1 MVSDLKELIRYDF
14 EVVDADDTISK
25 ISHIMD
31 KLDPEKANA
40 ILVKDGKEILG
51 VIREKELIRSSVMKN
66 PHETKIR
73 HFVIRTGILTPD
85 KLTVDNIARRF
96 VEDST
101 PFVVVREDGKYGVIY
116 INDFLRTVKDEFKD
130 IKVREVMNKDV
141 ITIRDHDTIA
151 KALSVMRNNGIDRLV
166 VVNSKNKVVGM
177 ITGKDIIDRVL
188 VPKKRA
194 RIGDGKGEKEKTL
207 SIMVESVMSYPVVS
221 AEKNDSVADLI
232 EQMVEHRISSVVITQ
247 DDIPEGIVIKKDI
260 LEYLLKRRAPM
271 EYSVQIITRD
281 FTLDDFDR
289 QKIADDLD
297 RFVKKFREFLG
308 ETVMFVYIKRHKEN
322 FRGLPLI
329 HVRIKLTSDRGTF
342 FASGESWGVEF
353 AVHVTLKKLERE
365 ILKEKELLMDQR
377 MVRRFYEEIFEF

>member
-1 MVSDLKELIRYDF
+1 MVSDLKELVRYDF
-14 EVVDADDTISK
+14 EVVEADDTVSK
-25 ISHIMD
+25 VSHLMD
-31 KLDPEKANA
+31 KFDPEKANA
-40 ILVKDGKEILG
+40 ILVRDGKEILG

-66 PHETKIR
+66 PHEAKVR
-73 HFVIRTGILTPD
+73 NFVIKTGILTPD
-85 KLTVDNIARRF
+85 RLTVENIVRRF

-101 PFVVVREDGKYGVIY
+101 PFVIVREDKKYGLIY
-116 INDFLRTVKDEFKD
+116 INDFLRTVRDEFRD
-130 IKVREVMNKDV
+130 VRVREVMNKDV

-194 RIGDGKGEKEKTL
+194 RMGDGKGEKEKTL
-207 SIMVESVMSYPVVS
+207 SIMVESIMSYPVVT

-260 LEYLLKRRAPM
+260 LEHLLKKKAPM
-271 EYSVQIITRD
+271 EYNVQIITRD

-289 QKIADDLD
+289 QKIGDDLD

-308 ETVMFVYIKRHKEN
+308 QTVMFVYIKRHKEN

-377 MVRRFYEEIFEF
+377 MVKRFYEEVFEF

>member
-1 MVSDLKELIRYDF
+1 MVSDLKELVRYDF
-14 EVVDADDTISK
+14 EVVDADDTVSK
-25 ISHIMD
+25 VSHLMD
-31 KLDPEKANA
+31 KFDPEKANA
-40 ILVKDGKEILG
+40 ILVRDGKEILG

-66 PHETKIR
+66 PHEAKVR
-73 HFVIRTGILTPD
+73 NFVIRTGILTPD
-85 KLTVDNIARRF
+85 RLTVENIVRRF

-101 PFVVVREDGKYGVIY
+101 PFVIVREDKKYGLIY

-130 IKVREVMNKDV
+130 VKVREVMNKDV

-166 VVNSKNKVVGM
+166 VVNSRNKVVGM

-194 RIGDGKGEKEKTL
+194 RMGDGKGEKEKTL
-207 SIMVESVMSYPVVS
+207 SIMVESIMSYPVVT
-221 AEKNDSVADLI
+221 AEKSDSVADLI

-260 LEYLLKRRAPM
+260 LEHLLKRKAPM

-289 QKIADDLD
+289 QKIGDDLD
-297 RFVKKFREFLG
+297 RFVKKFRDFLG
-308 ETVMFVYIKRHKEN
+308 QTVMFVYIKRHKEN

-377 MVRRFYEEIFEF
+377 MVKRFYEEVFEF